1 MRDNDP
7 QRPGDCRH
15 KSPFHPDCLELML
28 RRFGHERIQS
38 LRQLL
43 QLTRI
48 AERLAPAA
56 EDPPPPG

>member
-7 QRPGDCRH
+7 SRLADCHH
-15 KSPFHPDCLELML
+15 KSLLHPDCLELML
-28 RRFGHERIQS
+28 RRFGHEHIDS

-48 AERLAPAA
+48 AERIAPRL
-56 EDPPPPG
+56 EDQVPPG